1 MFRDAAPEVTDHVSR
16 HLIAKLEQFT
26 RLSRADR
33 AALEEAASARIRH
46 FGPREDVVRE
56 GDRPHPINLILDGW
70 AYRYKALEDGRRQI
84 TAFLLP
90 GDICDLGM
98 MILKQ
103 MDHSI
108 GTLTAV
114 TVAEIPA
121 EIILKLTTAHPRLAR
136 AVWWYSLVEEAT
148 SREWI
153 TNLGQRTAFER
164 LAHLFCELFLR
175 LRAVGLTDGNSCE
188 LPLTQEQL
196 ADASGMTSVHVNRT
210 LLSLRE
216 AGLIDLKGK
225 ILTIP
230 DLEALQAAALFDAS
244 YLHLDHDGREFD
256 SDAAAE
262 QSQSDETE
270 SPLPSAGALPSR

>member
-1 MFRDAAPEVTDHVSR
+1 MSR

-26 RLSRADR
+26 RLSRTDR
-33 AALEEAASARIRH
+33 AALDEAVSARVRH
-46 FGPREDVVRE
+46 FSPREDVLRE
-56 GDRPHPINLILDGW
+56 GDRPRPINLILDGW
-70 AYRYKALEDGRRQI
+70 ACRYKAFEDGRRQI

-98 MILKQ
+98 VILKQ

-108 GTLTAV
+108 GALTAIA
-114 TVAEIPA
+114 VAEIPT
-121 EIILKLTTAHPRLAR
+121 EIILKLTETHPRLAR
-136 AVWWYSLVEEAT
+136 ALWWHSLVEEAT
-148 SREWI
+148 TREWI

-175 LRAVGLTDGNSCE
+175 LRVVGLTDGSSCE

-210 LLSLRE
+210 LMSLRE
-216 AGLIDLKGK
+216 TGLIDLKGK
-225 ILTIP
+225 VLTIP
-230 DLEALQAAALFDAS
+230 DLEALQAAALFDAG

-256 SDAAAE
+256 SDDVPEPAQSAE
-262 QSQSDETE
+262 AEG
-270 SPLPSAGALPSR
+270 PLPAAGAFPSR